1 MHPGALRALEYDRI
15 VEAVARQA
23 LTPLGRRRLSELRP
37 QVDARQVAS
46 SLAATSEAVR
56 LLDDAGAL
64 PLEAPGD
71 LEAILT
77 ALALEGRPLEPV
89 QLLGL
94 ARFLQSIEIARGIVR
109 RSLHPLPSLRAIVDV
124 AATFEHEIAD
134 IAAKIAPSGDV
145 VDEASAE
152 LKTIR
157 DRLRKQRARLRS
169 TLESYLR
176 GRETARYLQ
185 DQIVTDRNGRYV
197 LVVKSEHRG
206 AIPGIVHGSSASGAS
221 LFLEPLS
228 TVEIN
233 NDVVALEQQEQEE
246 VRRILLALSDSFR
259 RRGAELHRTLGAA
272 TELDVLQA
280 KARFSHLCDGIEP
293 AIATDGRLEL
303 RAARHPLL
311 IEKVAEK
318 VSGTVSGRRNETVPD
333 TFSGPVPVD
342 ILLIPPTK
350 VLVISGPNTGGKTVA
365 LKTAGL
371 LALMAQAGLHVP
383 AAAGSRVTVFR
394 SVFADIGDEQSIAA
408 SLSTFSAHMTNIA
421 SMDRQLAP
429 PAIVLLDEVGGGTDP
444 AEGSALGTAIIDHF
458 KSRGALVVATTHYD
472 VIKSYAS
479 TSESVVCAA
488 FGFHPETFAP
498 TYRLVYGSPGRSL
511 ALEIAARLGV
521 PAAVIEAARGQQSA
535 RESQLAEHL
544 AKVDRDLHALEHERR
559 LAAREREAIAAD
571 AARIQ
576 AREEDL
582 RRREEAVKRRI
593 EERIGDRLREAQRE
607 IDDVVRGVRER
618 ANKLG
623 RPEAPAAA
631 HVSTGETGEVRTGAR
646 SALEEI
652 ANRYAPGDVPAEAG
666 PAAQGPPASVGDR
679 VLASPFGIEGT
690 VQSIHDRDAEID
702 VRGKRIRV
710 RLDELRVLAPASAVE
725 PARASVRVSV
735 DLQPRAGSLGDLNVI
750 GCTTDEAIAKTEKF
764 LDDALVAEQRTVR
777 VIHGHGTGQLR
788 RAIAAFLEQ
797 HPLVASY
804 AAAPPEQGGGGVTV
818 VELKE

>member
-1 MHPGALRALEYDRI
+1 MQPGALRALEYDRI
-15 VEAVARQA
+15 VEAVARLA
-23 LTPLGRRRLSELRP
+23 LTPLGRRRLSDLRP
-37 QVDARQVAS
+37 QVDARQIAS
-46 SLAATSEAVR
+46 SLAATTEGVR

-64 PLEAPGD
+64 PLEAPSD

-77 ALALEGRPLEPV
+77 SLALEGRPLEPI

-94 ARFLQSIEIARGIVR
+94 ARFLQSIEIARAIVR
-109 RSLHPLPSLRAIVDV
+109 RSLHPLPAMRALVDL

-134 IAAKIAPSGDV
+134 ITAKIAPSGDV
-145 VDEASAE
+145 IDEASSE

-157 DRLRKQRARLRS
+157 ERLRKQRARLRS

-185 DQIVTDRNGRYV
+185 EQIVTDRNGRYV
-197 LVVKSEHRG
+197 LVVKTEHRG

-246 VRRILLALSDSFR
+246 VRRILLALSDGFR
-259 RRGAELHRTLGAA
+259 RRGADLHRTLDVA

-280 KARFSHLCDGIEP
+280 KARFSHQCEGVEP
-293 AIATDGRLEL
+293 ALATDGRLEL

-311 IEKVAEK
+311 IPSV
-318 VSGTVSGRRNETVPD
+318 VGTEGA
-333 TFSGPVPVD
+333 GPVPVD

-371 LALMAQAGLHVP
+371 LALMAQAGLHIP

-421 SMDRQLAP
+421 SMDRQLVP

-444 AEGSALGTAIIDHF
+444 AEGGPLGAAIIDYF
-458 KSRGALVVATTHYD
+458 KARGALVVATTHYD
-472 VIKSYAS
+472 AIKSYAS
-479 TSESVVCAA
+479 TSDSVVCAA

-511 ALEIAARLGV
+511 ALEIARRLGV
-521 PAAVIEAARGQQSA
+521 PATVIEAARSQQSA

-544 AKVDRDLHALEHERR
+544 AKVDRDLHALDHERR
-559 LAAREREAIAAD
+559 LAVREREALAAD
-571 AARIQ
+571 AARLQ
-576 AREEDL
+576 AREEEL
-582 RRREEAVKRRI
+582 RRREETVKRRL

-618 ANKLG
+618 ASKLA
-623 RPEAPAAA
+623 RPELPAA

-652 ANRYAPGDVPAEAG
+652 ASRYAPGDIPAEAT
-666 PAAQGPPASVGDR
+666 PAAAGQPASVGDR
-679 VLASPFGIEGT
+679 VVASPFGIEGT
-690 VQSIHDRDAEID
+690 VQSIHDREAEID

-725 PARASVRVSV
+725 PVRSSVRVSV

-788 RAIAAFLEQ
+788 RAIAALLEQ

-804 AAAPPEQGGGGVTV
+804 TAAPAEQGGGGVTV

>member
-1 MHPGALRALEYDRI
+1 MQPGALRALEYDRI
-15 VEAVARQA
+15 VEAVARLA

-46 SLAATSEAVR
+46 LLAATTEAVR

-64 PLEAPGD
+64 PLEAPAD

-77 ALALEGRPLEPV
+77 SLALEGRPLEAV

-94 ARFLQSIEIARGIVR
+94 ARFLQSIEIARGTVR
-109 RSLHPLPSLRAIVDV
+109 RALHPLPALRAIVDV

-145 VDEASAE
+145 VDEASSE

-185 DQIVTDRNGRYV
+185 EQIVTDRNGRYV

-246 VRRILLALSDSFR
+246 VRRILRALSDSFR

-280 KARFSHLCDGIEP
+280 KARFSHQCDGIEP
-293 AIATDGRLEL
+293 AMATDGRLEL

-311 IEKVAEK
+311 IER
-318 VSGTVSGRRNETVPD
+318 VSGTVSGKGNETVPD

-394 SVFADIGDEQSIAA
+394 TVFADIGDEQSIAA

-444 AEGSALGTAIIDHF
+444 AEGGPLGAAIIDHF

-472 VIKSYAS
+472 AIKSYAS
-479 TSESVVCAA
+479 TSDSVVCAA

-511 ALEIAARLGV
+511 ALEIAARLGL
-521 PAAVIEAARGQQSA
+521 PASVIETARGQQST

-544 AKVDRDLHALEHERR
+544 AKVDRDLHALDHERR

-571 AARIQ
+571 AARLQ

-618 ANKLG
+618 ANQLV
-623 RPEAPAAA
+623 RPEAPAA

-652 ANRYAPGDVPAEAG
+652 ANRYAPGDVPAEAA
-666 PAAQGPPASVGDR
+666 PAAAGPPASVGDR
-679 VLASPFGIEGT
+679 VVASPFGIEGT

-710 RLDELRVLAPASAVE
+710 RLDELRVLVPASAIE
-725 PARASVRVSV
+725 PSRSSVRVSV
-735 DLQPRAGSLGDLNVI
+735 DLQPRAGALADLNVI
-750 GCTTDEAIAKTEKF
+750 GCTTDEAVARTEKF

-788 RAIAAFLEQ
+788 RAIAALLGQ